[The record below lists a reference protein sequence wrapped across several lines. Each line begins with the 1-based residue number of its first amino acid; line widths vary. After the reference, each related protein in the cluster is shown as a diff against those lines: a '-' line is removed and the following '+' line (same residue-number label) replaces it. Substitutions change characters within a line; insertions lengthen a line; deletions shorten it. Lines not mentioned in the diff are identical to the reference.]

1 MSQRLSQFRSYAY
14 NILAVFLCLF
24 VLLAVNRDAMQT
36 YVPAWLTAIIPS
48 NDQPK
53 LALFG
58 MLGMTLVFL
67 GFPMIKR
74 LRDNLALQIVDL
86 ILILLVIVTFG
97 YIFVQSEN
105 LMARFWVD
113 QQMIGD
119 RAGIEKPFEFIIA
132 AIGIGLILEATRR
145 SIGLT
150 LPLLC
155 LIFVLYGF
163 YGPRMPDWLFPHRGS
178 TWQQLSQKSFL
189 QSGTMCVFGIALNV
203 MFKYVFLFVLFG
215 TMLEQT
221 GATNYIINF
230 SRRLFKNSSGGP
242 AKVAVLSSGL
252 MGSLSGSAVANTAT
266 TGTFTIPLMKS
277 SGFDSETAA
286 GIEAAASSG
295 GALMPPIMGA
305 GAYMM
310 LEILGATQPDITY
323 LKIVQAALIPA
334 ILYYVS
340 LLLTVHFFS
349 KKIGAAAADS
359 ETRDQEVQGNLF
371 QGFVFFGSFVF
382 LIWLL
387 FRGLSPFLAVSLGL
401 VGIWC
406 LSVWNSETRLGLQ
419 KIYVALVRAAKSGTS
434 LIVAA
439 SCVGIILAVVDAS
452 GLGPALPAKVQLLAG
467 DNAFLALLLLM
478 LSTII
483 LGMGL
488 PSAVCYL
495 LVALTV
501 SSVLDVLD
509 TPPLAAHL
517 FIFYFGMMSMV
528 TPPVALAAYAG
539 AAIAEAKIMKS
550 ALAAFRFALVGFA
563 LPFSFVFKPELL
575 MLTKENEPAAWWMV
589 IAVVAMT
596 LVAIIGLAASISGFA
611 FKALRTP
618 TRIILLISSLTI
630 FFARLQGIGLIVQL
644 TAAALLCVMLVI
656 NFRAKRNGSASIPGI
671 AAIASEQ
678 PVASEIP
685 QSDSPFVIAIGLTVN
700 IVGVIL
706 LGVVVLT
713 NKLLT

>member
-1 MSQRLSQFRSYAY
+1 MSQRLSQFRSYAC
-14 NILAVFLCLF
+14 NVLAVVLCLF
-24 VLLAVNRDAMQT
+24 VLAAVNRDAMGP
-36 YVPAWLTAIIPS
+36 YVPGWLTRMIPS

-58 MLGMTLVFL
+58 MLGMMLVFL
-67 GFPMIKR
+67 SFPLCKR
-74 LRDNLALQIVDL
+74 CKDNTALQVVDL
-86 ILILLVIVTFG
+86 ILVALALVTFG

-105 LMARFWVD
+105 LLKRFWID
-113 QQMIGD
+113 GQMIGE
-119 RAGIEKPFEFIIA
+119 RAGIEKPFEFVIA

-155 LIFVLYGF
+155 LAFVLYGF
-163 YGPRMPDWLFPHRGS
+163 YGPSMPDWLFPHRGK
-178 TWQQLSQKSFL
+178 TWQQLSQKGFL

-215 TMLEQT
+215 TVLEQT
-221 GATNYIINF
+221 GATQYVINF
-230 SRRLFKNSSGGP
+230 ARRMFKNSSGGP

-310 LEILGATQPDITY
+310 LEILGPTDPDITY

-334 ILYYVS
+334 VLYYVA
-340 LLLTVHFFS
+340 LLLGVHFYA
-349 KKIGAAAADS
+349 KRIGAS
-359 ETRDQEVQGNLF
+359 EVTVFDENEDQGSLMQGL
-371 QGFVFFGSFVF
+371 VFFGSFVI
-382 LIWLL
+382 LITLL
-387 FRGLSPFLAVSLGL
+387 FQGLSPFLSVSLSL
-401 VGIWC
+401 IGIVI
-406 LSVWNSETRLGLQ
+406 LSAFSTRTLLSPQ
-419 KIYVALVRAAKSGTS
+419 KIFTAMVRAAKSGTS

-439 SCVGIILAVVDAS
+439 SCVGIILAVVDIS
-452 GLGPALPAKVQLLAG
+452 GLGPALPAKVQILAG

-478 LSTII
+478 VSTII

-501 SSVLDVLD
+501 SSVLNVLE

-517 FIFYFGMMSMV
+517 FIFDFGMMSMV

-539 AAIAEAKIMKS
+539 AAIAQGNIMKS
-550 ALAAFRFALVGFA
+550 ALAAFRFASVGFA
-563 LPFSFVFKPELL
+563 LPFAFVFKPELL
-575 MLTKENEPAAWWMV
+575 MLTKENESAHWLMV
-589 IAVVAMT
+589 VAVVAIT
-596 LVAIIGLAASISGFA
+596 LVAIVGLAASIAGFA
-611 FKALRTP
+611 FNHLRAP
-618 TRIILLISSLTI
+618 S
-630 FFARLQGIGLIVQL
+630 RL
-644 TAAALLCVMLVI
+644 VMLVLSLAI
-656 NFRAKRNGSASIPGI
+656 FFTRLNGVELLIQLIAAVLVAGILILNFRARASGIP
-671 AAIASEQ
+671 E
-678 PVASEIP
+678 
-685 QSDSPFVIAIGLTVN
+685 TVQ
-700 IVGVIL
+700 
-706 LGVVVLT
+706 T
-713 NKLLT
+713 

>member
-1 MSQRLSQFRSYAY
+1 MSQRLSQFRTCAY
-14 NILAVFLCLF
+14 NILAVVLCLF
-24 VLLAVNRDAMQT
+24 VLLAVNRDAMQP
-36 YVPAWLTAIIPS
+36 YVPAWLTSMIPS

-58 MLGMTLVFL
+58 MLGMALVFL
-67 GFPMIKR
+67 GFPMVKR
-74 LRDNLALQIVDL
+74 WKDNVTLQIVDL
-86 ILILLVIVTFG
+86 VLVALAIVTFG
-97 YIFVQSEN
+97 YIFIQSEN
-105 LMARFWVD
+105 LFARFWID
-113 QQMIGD
+113 EQMIGE
-119 RAGIEKPFEFIIA
+119 RAGIEKPFEFVIA

-155 LIFVLYGF
+155 LAFVLYGF
-163 YGPRMPDWLFPHRGS
+163 FGPSMPDWLFPHRGS

-189 QSGTMCVFGIALNV
+189 QSGTMCVFGIALKV

-221 GATNYIINF
+221 GATNYVINF
-230 SRRLFKNSSGGP
+230 ARNLFKNSSGGP

-310 LEILGATQPDITY
+310 LEVLEPTDPDITY

-340 LLLTVHFFS
+340 LLLGVHFFA
-349 KKIGAAAADS
+349 KRIGALAVS
-359 ETRDQEVQGNLF
+359 SSGEVKEEGQAKQGNFFRGL
-371 QGFVFFGSFVF
+371 VFFGSFVI
-382 LIWLL
+382 LISLL
-387 FRGLSPFLAVSLGL
+387 FRGFSPFLSVSVSL
-401 VGIWC
+401 VGIWV
-406 LSVWNSETRLGLQ
+406 LSVLNADTRLGFK
-419 KIYVALVRAAKSGTS
+419 KIYTALVRAAKSGTA

-439 SCVGIILAVVDAS
+439 SCVGIILSVVDIS
-452 GLGPALPAKVQLLAG
+452 GLGPALPAQVQVLAG
-467 DNAFLALLLLM
+467 DNAILALLLLM
-478 LSTII
+478 VSTIV

-539 AAIAEAKIMKS
+539 AAIAEGKIMKT
-550 ALAAFRFALVGFA
+550 AMAAFRFALVGFA

-589 IAVVAMT
+589 AAVVTLTLIAIFGLATAVVGYAFNRVRAPMRVVLLILSLAVFFT
-596 LVAIIGLAASISGFA
+596 RMDGIELPIQLVAAALIIGL
-611 FKALRTP
+611 
-618 TRIILLISSLTI
+618 
-630 FFARLQGIGLIVQL
+630 
-644 TAAALLCVMLVI
+644 LVI
-656 NFRAKRNGSASIPGI
+656 NFKTSKQPQELQAS
-671 AAIASEQ
+671 
-678 PVASEIP
+678 
-685 QSDSPFVIAIGLTVN
+685 
-700 IVGVIL
+700 
-706 LGVVVLT
+706 
-713 NKLLT
+713 

>member
-1 MSQRLSQFRSYAY
+1 MSQRLSQFRSYAC
-14 NILAVFLCLF
+14 NVLAVVLCLF
-24 VLLAVNRDAMQT
+24 VLAAVNRDAMGP
-36 YVPAWLTAIIPS
+36 YVPGWLTRMIPS

-58 MLGMTLVFL
+58 MLGMMLVFL
-67 GFPMIKR
+67 SFPLCKR
-74 LRDNLALQIVDL
+74 CKDNTALQVVDL
-86 ILILLVIVTFG
+86 ILVALAVVTFG

-105 LMARFWVD
+105 LLKRFWID
-113 QQMIGD
+113 GQMIGE
-119 RAGIEKPFEFIIA
+119 RAGIEKPFEFVIA

-155 LIFVLYGF
+155 LAFVLYGF
-163 YGPRMPDWLFPHRGS
+163 YGPSMPDWLFPHRGQ
-178 TWQQLSQKSFL
+178 TWQQLSQKGFL

-215 TMLEQT
+215 TVLEQT
-221 GATNYIINF
+221 GATQYVINF
-230 SRRLFKNSSGGP
+230 ARRMFKNSSGGP

-310 LEILGATQPDITY
+310 LEILGPTDPDITY

-334 ILYYVS
+334 VLYYVA
-340 LLLTVHFFS
+340 LLLGVHFYA
-349 KKIGAAAADS
+349 KRIGAS
-359 ETRDQEVQGNLF
+359 EVTVFDENEDQGSLMQGL
-371 QGFVFFGSFVF
+371 VFFGSFVI
-382 LIWLL
+382 LITLL
-387 FRGLSPFLAVSLGL
+387 FQGLSPFLSVSLSL
-401 VGIWC
+401 IGIVI
-406 LSVWNSETRLGLQ
+406 LSAFSTRTLLSPQ
-419 KIYVALVRAAKSGTS
+419 KIFTAMVRAAKSGTS

-439 SCVGIILAVVDAS
+439 SCVGIILAVVDIS
-452 GLGPALPAKVQLLAG
+452 GLGPALPAKVQILAG

-478 LSTII
+478 VSTII

-501 SSVLDVLD
+501 SSVLNVLE

-539 AAIAEAKIMKS
+539 AAIAQGNIMKS
-550 ALAAFRFALVGFA
+550 ALAAFRFASVGFA
-563 LPFSFVFKPELL
+563 LPFAFVFKPELL
-575 MLTKENEPAAWWMV
+575 MLTKENESAHWLMV
-589 IAVVAMT
+589 VAVVAIT
-596 LVAIIGLAASISGFA
+596 LVAIVGLAASIAGFA
-611 FKALRTP
+611 FNHLRAP
-618 TRIILLISSLTI
+618 S
-630 FFARLQGIGLIVQL
+630 RL
-644 TAAALLCVMLVI
+644 VMLVLSLAI
-656 NFRAKRNGSASIPGI
+656 FFTRLNGVELLIQLIAAVLVAGILILNFRARASGIP
-671 AAIASEQ
+671 E
-678 PVASEIP
+678 
-685 QSDSPFVIAIGLTVN
+685 TVQ
-700 IVGVIL
+700 
-706 LGVVVLT
+706 T
-713 NKLLT
+713 